1 MLFYSTL
8 PQFRDSLDKPL
19 TNGRLAV
26 YNKAGTTLQTIYY
39 DSYKSSIAPNPFPLD
54 DFGKLTSN
62 FEIFEDASI
71 ISQKLIGYDELDNP
85 IYDNVDTFSVDYV
98 APSISGIGDTCKT
111 VGNISELRALIDLV
125 DGEPVVCTGYYE
137 SGDCPTRVFVWH
149 STNTSAINTVNVF
162 ANATGGLTGRYVWQF
177 ESDKV
182 DCRCCGIMANG
193 KVNNSEIV
201 SASSVCVANSLY
213 LYFPDGHYTV
223 TDGNINIYAMVY
235 ANDNVFFDNNNSGHC
250 DITLNNPNSVIGN
263 HFAGINCKLLISNSD
278 WSNNT
283 LRLSAF
289 NSLYPLS
296 SSSNFNL
303 YLNNGSE
310 LYTFDVVPR
319 GDWILSIGTHSVRI
333 TSSGSAKELKGDGKI
348 SWYNSNVISYN
359 KFRSSLVNNYVEY
372 VIQACQDACYLDSY
386 VNITTNIEANT
397 AHIIV
402 LEGGQINLQS
412 NCKLLGGFS
421 ATKRN
426 FISGD
431 FAINLGTNPIKAEYF
446 YSANSLVKS
455 FNSSTSKYLDMKGKV
470 SDVILTKDLASV
482 SNGTV
487 GGITSNDVTLSKVIV
502 TGSVDSHIVDADRC
516 SFEFVG
522 SNFINLES
530 SNIRYSYIRSQ
541 SAVPLTNAVWTEVRV
556 EGSIRSVGGNSRLNN
571 VFVTA
576 DAYLIPNNYKVFE
589 RFTWIGGSADR
600 INLDSAQMSVD
611 GSAICQ
617 STIIRNINGLANNI
631 NVINGSTK
639 SWAINGHNGVY
650 IGDNGSKSTRAT
662 YGTKTVKIY
671 TFVASQKQGSVTGAT
686 DVCIMFNYN
695 LTTPIE
701 SAKLLGICPRDNR
714 RWFGAGYGQV
724 IPTGNHINFTWT
736 GAENPQVNE
745 LVNINFELYR

>member
-8 PQFRDSLDKPL
+8 PQFRDNLDKPL

-26 YNKAGTTLQTIYY
+26 YNKAGTTLIPIYY
-39 DSYKSSIAPNPFPLD
+39 DSYKLSIAPNPFPLD
-54 DFGKLTSN
+54 DFGKPSSN

-71 ISQKLIGYDELDNP
+71 ISQKIIGYDELDNP
-85 IYDNVDTFSVDYV
+85 IYDNVDTFAVDYV
-98 APSISGIGDTCKT
+98 APSISGIGETCKT
-111 VGNISELRALIDLV
+111 VGNISELRALIDLE

-162 ANATGGLTGRYVWQF
+162 ANATGGSTGRFVWQF
-177 ESDKV
+177 EFDKV

-223 TDGNINIYAMVY
+223 TDGTINIYAMVY
-235 ANDNVFFDNNNSGHC
+235 ANDNVFFDNNNTGHC

-263 HFAGINCKLLISNSD
+263 HFAGDNCKLLISNSD

-289 NSLYPLS
+289 NSHYPLS
-296 SSSNFNL
+296 SASNFNL

-348 SWYNSNVISYN
+348 SWYNSNVISFN
-359 KFRSSLVNNYVEY
+359 KFRTSLINNYVEY

-386 VNITTNIEANT
+386 VDITTNISANT

-412 NCKLLGGFS
+412 DCKLLGGFT

-431 FAINLGTNPIKAEYF
+431 FAINLGTNPIIAEYF
-446 YSANSLVKS
+446 FRANSLVKS
-455 FNSSTSKYLDMKGKV
+455 FNVSSGKYLDMKGKV
-470 SDVILTKDLASV
+470 STEIITKDLANV

-487 GGITSNDVTLSKVIV
+487 GGITSNDITLSKVIV

-516 SFEFVG
+516 EFNFVG
-522 SNFINLES
+522 SNFNNLES

-541 SAVPLTNAVWTEVRV
+541 SAVPLTNAVWTEVTV

-571 VFVTA
+571 VYVSA
-576 DAYLIPNNYKVFE
+576 DAYLIPNSYKVFE
-589 RFTWIGGSADR
+589 SFSWVGGSADR

-650 IGDNGSKSTRAT
+650 IGDNGSTTTRAT
-662 YGTKTVKIY
+662 YGTRLANVSTVNTSTKIGSILAG
-671 TFVASQKQGSVTGAT
+671 TAGCIIFNSHSTKQIDSSRMIAISPMT
-686 DVCIMFNYN
+686 
-695 LTTPIE
+695 
-701 SAKLLGICPRDNR
+701 SKK
-714 RWFGAGYGQV
+714 WFGAGYGV
-724 IPTGNHINFTWT
+724 GITVGTYFNFIYTGT
-736 GAENPQVNE
+736 ENP
-745 LVNINFELYR
+745 NINDQVSITFSLYR

>member
-1 MLFYSTL
+1 M
-8 PQFRDSLDKPL
+8 
-19 TNGRLAV
+19 
-26 YNKAGTTLQTIYY
+26 
-39 DSYKSSIAPNPFPLD
+39 
-54 DFGKLTSN
+54 
-62 FEIFEDASI
+62 
-71 ISQKLIGYDELDNP
+71 
-85 IYDNVDTFSVDYV
+85 
-98 APSISGIGDTCKT
+98 
-111 VGNISELRALIDLV
+111 RALIDLE

-137 SGDCPTRVFVWH
+137 SGDCPTRVFVWD

-162 ANATGGLTGRYVWQF
+162 ANATGGSTGRFVWQF

-223 TDGNINIYAMVY
+223 TDGTINIYAMVY
-235 ANDNVFFDNNNSGHC
+235 ANDNVFFDNNNTGHC

-263 HFAGINCKLLISNSD
+263 HFAGDNCKLLISNSD

-296 SSSNFNL
+296 SVSNFNL

-310 LYTFDVVPR
+310 LYTFDTVPR
-319 GDWILSIGTHSVRI
+319 GDWILSKGTHSVRI

-348 SWYNSNVISYN
+348 SWYNSNVISFD
-359 KFRSSLVNNYVEY
+359 KFRTSLVNNYVEY

-386 VNITTNIEANT
+386 VDLTTNIESNT

-412 NCKLLGGFS
+412 NCKLLGGFT

-426 FISGD
+426 FVLGD
-431 FAINLGTNPIKAEYF
+431 YGINLGTNPIIAEYF
-446 YSANSLVKS
+446 FSANALVKS
-455 FNSSTSKYLDMKGKV
+455 FNMSSSKYLDMKGKV
-470 SDVILTKDLASV
+470 STEIITKDLAKV

-516 SFEFVG
+516 SFGYVG

-541 SAVPLTNAVWTEVRV
+541 SAVPLTNAVWTEVTV
-556 EGSIRSVGGNSRLNN
+556 DGSIRSVGGNSRLNN
-571 VFVTA
+571 VYVSA
-576 DAYLIPNNYKVFE
+576 DAYLIPNSYKVFE
-589 RFTWIGGSADR
+589 SFSWVGGSADR
-600 INLDSAQMSVD
+600 INLDSAHMSVD

-650 IGDNGSKSTRAT
+650 IGDNGSTSTRAT
-662 YGTKTVKIY
+662 YGTRLANVSTVNTYTKIASILAGAAGCIIFNNHSTQQIDSSRMIAISPMTNKKWFGSGYGVGITVGTYFNFIY
-671 TFVASQKQGSVTGAT
+671 TGS
-686 DVCIMFNYN
+686 
-695 LTTPIE
+695 
-701 SAKLLGICPRDNR
+701 
-714 RWFGAGYGQV
+714 
-724 IPTGNHINFTWT
+724 
-736 GAENPQVNE
+736 ENP
-745 LVNINFELYR
+745 NINDQVSITFSLYR